1 MFEEWNER
9 INERWKSKIIIIII
23 IIKLSEISQEKRE
36 CRRKNKSPIEFEYT
50 APEAETPSDPIYNF
64 QASSLLAAEGGPLH
78 TAEGQENQGYNR
90 QLEGKK
96 PQWVFS
102 HRINLTVVGHN
113 LIGAESWIPHRWAG
127 SRPPPDSQGEVSQVY
142 PPGRTWPVQR
152 KGSKNWQNVNWEAG
166 RQESKR

>member
-1 MFEEWNER
+1 MKFLRKKGSAEER
-9 INERWKSKIIIIII
+9 IKAQLNLDTLLL
-23 IIKLSEISQEKRE
+23 KLRLLQIQYTISR
-36 CRRKNKSPIEFEYT
+36 
-50 APEAETPSDPIYNF
+50 
-64 QASSLLAAEGGPLH
+64 LLHSFAAEGGPLH